1 MKFIPIL
8 LICLMVG
15 RSSVAQQSFNDSI
28 AHSRNLVTR
37 SAMITLG
44 GWATANIASGFI
56 VSGNTSGA
64 TKYAWRMNGYWNM
77 VNLGLAGLGYFRAR
91 KAASMS
97 FSLVDNYEA
106 QQAMEKLYIFNL
118 GLDLAYIAGGFYL
131 RERGMNTNN
140 IKSADQLKGYGT
152 SIIIQGGFLLLMDG
166 VMILLHR
173 RNTLRVSKKIR
184 QL

>member
-1 MKFIPIL
+1 MKFAPIIL
-8 LICLMVG
+8 MCLALSL
-15 RSSVAQQSFNDSI
+15 SSVAQQSFNDSI
-28 AHSRNLVTR
+28 AHSRYLINR
-37 SAMITLG
+37 SAMIMLG
-44 GWATANIASGFI
+44 SWATANIASGFI
-56 VSGNTSGA
+56 ISGNTSGA

-106 QQAMEKLYIFNL
+106 QQAIEKLYLFNF
-118 GLDLAYIAGGFYL
+118 GLDLAYITGGFYL
-131 RERGMNTNN
+131 RERGRNSNN
-140 IKSADQLKGYGT
+140 IKSADQLKGYGA
-152 SIIIQGGFLLLMDG
+152 SIVIQGGFLLLMDG
-166 VMILLHR
+166 AMILLHR